1 MWVERDGCRPV
12 LAVPG
17 ELVPSGVD
25 RHAKAVAWARDAVQ
39 ATDGRA
45 GRLGRRPARTV
56 SREHIARIVRCHAE
70 AALGRAA
77 NGHQVVPVVDERWL
91 LPSAVV
97 IVHVPGI
104 ARCEAHVWCCAR
116 QGRDVTLAG
125 CAVEQGRGRP
135 GRPVPRVGVAV
146 KSGSHALLCRRAG
159 QTHDKGQVVARVDRS
174 RWRPGFAVPFIDF
187 PGTVADHAQR
197 GRGASHRREGCR
209 AYPHLGGGPSAPGNC
224 TQTRSPGQGEP

>member
-1 MWVERDGCRPV
+1 V

-17 ELVPSGVD
+17 ELVPVASTAMQSCGLGTRRRPGYRWPGAGSGV
-25 RHAKAVAWARDAVQ
+25 V
-39 ATDGRA
+39 
-45 GRLGRRPARTV
+45 PARTV

-116 QGRDVTLAG
+116 KDVMSPWAG

-146 KSGSHALLCRRAG
+146 KSGSHALLCRRQD
-159 QTHDKGQVVARVDRS
+159 QTHDKGQVVARSTVVGGDQICRPIHRFPRHCRRPCTTRPWRKPQTRGLPCLPSS
-174 RWRPGFAVPFIDF
+174 RW
-187 PGTVADHAQR
+187 GTI
-197 GRGASHRREGCR
+197 GAR
-209 AYPHLGGGPSAPGNC
+209 NC
-224 TQTRSPGQGEP
+224 TQTRSPVKVSLSPLES